1 MIVFRY
7 LAREVLLSMLA
18 VSSVLLVI
26 IMSGRFV
33 KYLSQAAA
41 GELDP
46 NVLMA
51 IMGYRLPGF
60 LELILPL
67 GLFLGFLLG
76 YGRLYLESEMTVLE
90 ACGMSQ
96 KRLLAY
102 SMGPAL
108 LVAIVVGILSVYL
121 APYGAAQTNLIF
133 DQQESRSELESL
145 VPGRFQQKENS
156 SRVTYTDEV
165 SAGGQ
170 LGLVFMADRNKS
182 TKRLQITLAE
192 TGSTMLDTEREQR
205 FLVLENGYRYEGVPG
220 LADYQ
225 ELGFERYG
233 TEIERRNQAIRYDKI
248 EALPTAALWVSD
260 QPGHR
265 AQLNWRL
272 SLPVLAL
279 VVTLLAVPLSRVN
292 PRQGRFARL
301 VPSILIYLTYLTL
314 LSNTTS
320 QVSEGESSPMA
331 IWMIHLLFAAL
342 AVNMI
347 LFGRFWSR
355 LYNQIPM
362 PTLRLRLP
370 GRKSS

>member
-18 VSSVLLVI
+18 VSSVLLII

-33 KYLSQAAA
+33 KYLSQAAI

-46 NVLMA
+46 GVLFSIMA
-51 IMGYRLPGF
+51 YRLPGF

-108 LVAIVVGILSVYL
+108 LVAVVVAGLSL
-121 APYGAAQTNLIF
+121 FASPYGASATNKIF

-145 VPGRFQQKENS
+145 VPGRFQAKKHS
-156 SRVTYTDEV
+156 TRVLYTDTV
-165 SAGGQ
+165 SEEGQ
-170 LGLVFMADRNKS
+170 LGLIFMADRNQS
-182 TKRLQITLAE
+182 NLRPQVTLAS
-192 TGSTMLDTEREQR
+192 TGFASTDTERDQR
-205 FLVLENGYRYEGVPG
+205 FLVLEKGVRYEGHPG
-220 LADYQ
+220 SADYI
-225 ELGFERYG
+225 ELEFERFG
-233 TEIERRNQAIRYDKI
+233 TEIERQNQAIRYDKV
-248 EALPTAALWVSD
+248 EALPTSALIGSAKPMH
-260 QPGHR
+260 Q
-265 AQLNWRL
+265 AQLNWRF
-272 SLPVLAL
+272 SLPVLAF

-301 VPSILIYLTYLTL
+301 VPSILVYLAYITL
-314 LSNTTS
+314 LSNTHS
-320 QVSEGESSPMA
+320 KISEGELPVYA
-331 IWMIHLLFAAL
+331 LWGVHLAFVMLAL
-342 AVNMI
+342 NI
-347 LFGRFWSR
+347 LLFGRFWSR
-355 LYNQIPM
+355 IFNRVPALDSF
-362 PTLRLRLP
+362 LP
-370 GRKSS
+370 WKRKA